1 MSSNLKVNTI
11 LPSTGTNV
19 AIGTAGGSITMVG
32 NVDIDINSGISTF
45 NDIHISDKIVHDG
58 DTNTAIRFPAAD
70 TITAETGG
78 SERLR
83 INSSG
88 QLGIGITNPQ
98 GRLHISSGTSGDCQ
112 LIIESDTDN
121 NNETDN
127 PRILL
132 RQDGGQDLNSIGL
145 NFSASAS
152 TDNNSLYLAS
162 SGSQSGIIFLTGTS
176 DGYTNA
182 TESVRIS
189 SSGAVSIAS
198 NNYGSGHADTKL
210 RVGTESGS
218 SQATAVIGSADQ
230 DVPALIITN
239 WDGAATTN
247 KNVIRFDNS
256 GRGTYE
262 IGGVGGTNAFAI
274 TLDTSEKMRIYA
286 DGRVRIGQND
296 SVFGQ
301 LSLNIP
307 SQSGGSAL
315 QVMNTAAGS
324 GDNTLTNIALRS
336 VNNAGNQWAHAQYK
350 ASSHQFQ
357 FQGTTKVN
365 INSNGLC
372 FNSDTA
378 ATNALDDYEEGSW
391 TPDVKGRTG
400 GSFGIQVGQYTK
412 IGRMVSCTCHINIS
426 SLTSSNGAFVVNGLP
441 FTSANITNNYSV
453 TSSVHFNNSFSIGGD
468 RGLFNGLLAPN
479 NNEVAFYFKSAAAIT
494 AVAASDFGSGNIL
507 FEITY
512 KAI

>member
-1 MSSNLKVNTI
+1 
-11 LPSTGTNV
+11 
-19 AIGTAGGSITMVG
+19 
-32 NVDIDINSGISTF
+32 
-45 NDIHISDKIVHDG
+45 
-58 DTNTAIRFPAAD
+58 
-70 TITAETGG
+70 
-78 SERLR
+78 
-83 INSSG
+83 
-88 QLGIGITNPQ
+88 
-98 GRLHISSGTSGDCQ
+98 
-112 LIIESDTDN
+112 
-121 NNETDN
+121 
-127 PRILL
+127 
-132 RQDGGQDLNSIGL
+132 
-145 NFSASAS
+145 
-152 TDNNSLYLAS
+152 
-162 SGSQSGIIFLTGTS
+162 
-176 DGYTNA
+176 
-182 TESVRIS
+182 
-189 SSGAVSIAS
+189 
-198 NNYGSGHADTKL
+198 
-210 RVGTESGS
+210 
-218 SQATAVIGSADQ
+218 
-230 DVPALIITN
+230 
-239 WDGAATTN
+239 
-247 KNVIRFDNS
+247 
-256 GRGTYE
+256 
-262 IGGVGGTNAFAI
+262 
-274 TLDTSEKMRIYA
+274 MRIYA

-301 LSLNIP
+301 LSLNTP
-307 SQSGGSAL
+307 AQSGGSAL

-336 VNNAGNQWAHAQYK
+336 VNNAGNQWAHAQYR

-357 FQGTTKVN
+357 YQGTTKVN

-391 TPDVKGRTG
+391 APDVKGRTG

-479 NNEVAFYFKSAAAIT
+479 SNEVAFYFKNAATIT

-512 KAI
+512 HAT